1 MNIEL
6 VEAAL
11 ESAGRR
17 LVVLDEVR
25 STTTSSGT

>member
-17 LVVLDEVR
+17 LVVLDEGEVDDDLVR
-25 STTTSSGT
+25 T